1 MDEDKQMESGANN
14 PMQLAAAI
22 IPLSGRIM
30 AGIALKKGNAYS
42 LLSFASVD
50 SCTLN
55 DGVPTDFPKFVAA
68 IKSALA
74 KASKEAK
81 AEMFSVSIGING
93 ADVKGLNSRAAV
105 YIGGK
110 KTSVKRTDIEKAII
124 ASSQI
129 ELPTNRAILDTVP
142 SFFAVDDTRDLENPE
157 GLEGLRLECESH
169 IITCR
174 AEAID
179 SMVKGLTKAGFK
191 LESLFYDGWAGAKA
205 SIGGGLEDRKVLYL
219 DVCEGHTDCIL
230 IDRCKPR
237 HISLFGYGHQFLA
250 SSFSR
255 ECNIS
260 LGAAERLL
268 AEHSSVCGGE
278 EFLLERGV
286 EIVIPAE
293 SGFEEA
299 TTTKGHLW
307 DFVAKFYRNLFAM
320 VKKSLEIRE
329 LTEGT
334 DSVVLGGYAL
344 RVQGIVDL
352 CREYFDASAKINEIP
367 EQISEIDP
375 LITRLTGVLK
385 LAFERRRTSVV
396 SRENNGRKL
405 FSRIFGW
412 INDRI

>member
-55 DGVPTDFPKFVAA
+55 DGVPADFPKFVAA

-129 ELPTNRAILDTVP
+129 ELPTNKAILDTVP

-157 GLEGLRLECESH
+157 GLEGLFIVTIFVLEEN
-169 IITCR
+169 
-174 AEAID
+174 A
-179 SMVKGLTKAGFK
+179 
-191 LESLFYDGWAGAKA
+191 
-205 SIGGGLEDRKVLYL
+205 
-219 DVCEGHTDCIL
+219 
-230 IDRCKPR
+230 
-237 HISLFGYGHQFLA
+237 FLSA
-250 SSFSR
+250 SSSSSKFS
-255 ECNIS
+255 S
-260 LGAAERLL
+260 
-268 AEHSSVCGGE
+268 
-278 EFLLERGV
+278 
-286 EIVIPAE
+286 
-293 SGFEEA
+293 
-299 TTTKGHLW
+299 
-307 DFVAKFYRNLFAM
+307 
-320 VKKSLEIRE
+320 
-329 LTEGT
+329 
-334 DSVVLGGYAL
+334 
-344 RVQGIVDL
+344 
-352 CREYFDASAKINEIP
+352 
-367 EQISEIDP
+367 ISEMISFP
-375 LITRLTGVLK
+375 WASLIC
-385 LAFERRRTSVV
+385 
-396 SRENNGRKL
+396 SR
-405 FSRIFGW
+405 
-412 INDRI
+412 